1 MKFIKKIN
9 SWLEN
14 NWSSPTYSGC
24 LLSAI
29 ALAFFGAATNTMA
42 GWLYV
47 LSGVIIALLA
57 LGAILPVRSI
67 KNLKISRFPINP
79 VSVGDRLTITLEIEN
94 ISKKPQSLMQIRDL
108 LPPMMAKSA
117 VLSLELIP
125 PQNIYNWIFYPETNS
140 RGVYL
145 WNQIEL
151 RSGSPLGL
159 FWSRRLRHV
168 PAKAIVY
175 PTVLPLKKCPL
186 IDNIGQEDSI
196 TQMSNTLYQAAT
208 QGITRTLR
216 AYRQG
221 DSTRLIHWRSSAK
234 LGELQVRELE
244 IITGGQEVIICLD
257 TGINW
262 EDEQFENA
270 VIAAASLYFYASR
283 QQYNVKL
290 WTAATGLLN
299 GNRVVLETLAGTRHS
314 QIEKTQIPA
323 SSLIWI
329 TNHNCRIGKLPK
341 SSHWLLF
348 TNDYESKIDN
358 NLTKNYPGIRIIS
371 GNSLQQQLSMNC
383 KE

>member
-1 MKFIKKIN
+1 MKFVKKIN
-9 SWLEN
+9 LWLEN
-14 NWSSPTYSGC
+14 RASSPTYSGC
-24 LLSAI
+24 LLGAI

-47 LSGVIIALLA
+47 LSGVILALLV
-57 LGAILPVRSI
+57 LGAILPVRSL
-67 KNLKISRFPINP
+67 KSLKIRRFPINP

-94 ISKKPQSLMQIRDL
+94 ISKKPQSLVQIRDL
-108 LPPMMAKSA
+108 PPPIMAKPA
-117 VLSLELIP
+117 ILSLELIAP
-125 PQNIYNWIFYPETNS
+125 KSTYNWTFYPETTR
-140 RGVYL
+140 RGVYF
-145 WNQIEL
+145 WDQIEL

-159 FWSRRLRHV
+159 FWSRRLRHAL
-168 PAKAIVY
+168 AKAIVY

-186 IDNIGQEDSI
+186 VDSIGQEDSI
-196 TQMSNTLYQAAT
+196 TQMSNTRYQAAT

-216 AYRQG
+216 PYRQG

-244 IITGGQEVIICLD
+244 IITGGQEIIICLD
-257 TGINW
+257 TGIKW

-299 GNRVVLETLAGTRHS
+299 SNRVVLETLAGTRHS
-314 QIEKTQIPA
+314 QIEKSQIPA

-329 TNHNCRIGKLPK
+329 TNNNCKISKLPK
-341 SSHWLLF
+341 GSNWVLF
-348 TNDYESKIDN
+348 TDDYDSKIAN
-358 NLTKNYPGIRIIS
+358 NFTKNYRGISIIS
-371 GNSLQQQLSMNC
+371 DESLQKQLSMNC
-383 KE
+383 